1 MSIMARFRPTRF
13 LTAAALAAACLMPPA
28 FAAVDTPAVAADDA
42 TTPWKAAFDAF
53 ATDDAAHPRPPGGVL
68 FVGSSSIRL
77 WNDLATQL
85 SGARGVLNRGF
96 GGARISDCT
105 RYLDRVVFPYA
116 PRVIV
121 VYAGDND
128 LAEGRQPKDVFNDFV
143 KFVETVRK
151 RLPAT
156 QIYYISIKPSPAR
169 AVLLPR
175 IREAN
180 QLISKFIA
188 NGTDLEFIDVFT
200 PMLDEAGRPRPEL
213 FQADALHLNKAGYE
227 LWAKVIG
234 PRVR

>member
-1 MSIMARFRPTRF
+1 MTTSLRRAKLYGSLLGKVAI
-13 LTAAALAAACLMPPA
+13 AAALVLVFVHGAWAQEGFPADTRWEESLAA
-28 FAAVDTPAVAADDA
+28 FAAADLKNAPA
-42 TTPWKAAFDAF
+42 
-53 ATDDAAHPRPPGGVL
+53 PGGVV

-151 RLPAT
+151 RLTAT